1 MNILQNHRQTSAAL
15 LFAFAAFAIP
25 AQAATIATI
34 YQNDPNAM
42 DASVVPLTT
51 LPNATF
57 TTNNIDYNA
66 HFGGVEAAGFLYDP
80 TFTNQQ
86 NGFDPNTIS
95 Y

>member
-1 MNILQNHRQTSAAL
+1 MKILQNHRQTAAAL

-34 YQNDPNAM
+34 YQNDPNVM
-42 DASVVPLTT
+42 T